1 MLIIIWKGGNSMA
14 GEQRICPVCGKVFE
28 NKRRKYCTP
37 ECTRKA
43 NKKKA
48 VEYSRKEYGKMKR
61 KRQAERKELEKS
73 HNAPAGDALQKV
85 AGAAKEAGMTYGQYV
100 GMLYSQ
106 GIETK

>member
-1 MLIIIWKGGNSMA
+1 MA
-14 GEQRICPVCGKVFE
+14 GEQRICPVCGKAFG

-61 KRQAERKELEKS
+61 KRQAERKELENHTLHQRETLCRKWQ
-73 HNAPAGDALQKV
+73 GQQKRR
-85 AGAAKEAGMTYGQYV
+85 A
-100 GMLYSQ
+100 
-106 GIETK
+106 